1 MLPRPVA
8 VLVLLCA
15 IGWAGAA
22 GCAKKRANVEPL
34 PPVTVAKS
42 YPGKA
47 AVEAMRDAIG
57 KLRKKPERRAGAAK
71 AAPRSREEQ
80 PVGTAGGDAATTQ
93 PPRAASSMGRETAP
107 PVPGPRV
114 TPADQAATNDTPG
127 RMDPLAALIV
137 GAWIALLVLLPLAIR
152 YGWRG

>member
-1 MLPRPVA
+1 MSPRPLA
-8 VLVLLCA
+8 VLVCVCA
-15 IGWAGAA
+15 IGGAGA
-22 GCAKKRANVEPL
+22 GCAKKRAAVEPL

-47 AVEAMRDAIG
+47 AVDAMREALG
-57 KLRKKPERRAGAAK
+57 KLRKKPEARAGGAAN
-71 AAPRSREEQ
+71 AAPRTRAVQ
-80 PVGTAGGDAATTQ
+80 PVGTGGAEAEATQ
-93 PPRAASSMGRETAP
+93 PPRAVSSMGRDAAP

-114 TPADQAATNDTPG
+114 TPADDADTDDARG
-127 RMDPLAALIV
+127 GMDPLAALIV